1 MLERCHRS
9 SSTVSLGA
17 LLQHGGHTYSYT
29 FLVHVQG
36 SESPNKRSAKR
47 FIKKMTSIV
56 STAKTRHEIG
66 QDIKGINERV
76 KEVAE
81 RWDRSGN
88 TSDFA
93 FELHPK
99 FPLIIH
105 FILFFYS
112 L

>member
-1 MLERCHRS
+1 M
-9 SSTVSLGA
+9 A
-17 LLQHGGHTYSYT
+17 
-29 FLVHVQG
+29 
-36 SESPNKRSAKR
+36 
-47 FIKKMTSIV
+47 SIV

-66 QDIKGINERV
+66 HDIKGINERV

-93 FELHPK
+93 FEFHPK
-99 FPLIIH
+99 FPLISQ
-105 FILFFYS
+105 FILFYS